1 MAASVPRAAIL
12 QLEAT
17 SDTIL
22 ALRRDYIPPGLPQ
35 TVTGH
40 RRYMDED
47 ISARCRDACC
57 SAADTWLQLHR
68 GLKGCPA
75 QSHFFPLSSFR
86 GVNFQ

>member
-1 MAASVPRAAIL
+1 MAASVPWDAIL

-17 SDTIL
+17 LDTIL
-22 ALRRDYIPPGLPQ
+22 ASRRHCVPPGLPQ

-40 RRYMDED
+40 RRYVDGD
-47 ISARCRDACC
+47 TSAQRGDACR
-57 SAADTWLQLHR
+57 SAADTWLQLHC

-86 GVNFQ
+86 GVSP